1 MAMPLSPS
9 GNDVNKLI
17 TRMTHTENKDMHTS
31 LHTLLNGIFKSLNL
45 TIARL
50 YLEQNLGV
58 TQGLAVFL
66 QIREKHLFQVPVKEV
81 M

>member
-9 GNDVNKLI
+9 GNNVNKLI
-17 TRMTHTENKDMHTS
+17 TRMTHTENKDMYTS
-31 LHTLLNGIFKSLNL
+31 FHTLLNGVFKSLNL

-50 YLEQNLGV
+50 YLEQNFGV

-66 QIREKHLFQVPVKEV
+66 QIKRKT
-81 M
+81 